1 MQNWLGICKYHDR
14 SVAPWPPSP
23 TSPTS
28 RLLECKQ
35 SWHNGEMV
43 HLTRL
48 IHSTDCVVS
57 LARSLF
63 LLRGLHH
70 DRQTVHPPPHHRC
83 ELLLMLVTTPIN
95 PGSTQYNI
103 ISHVTAVKR
112 IVLGRFVLGGWQR
125 TRWLPGN
132 PSPFILSGSFVVPGS
147 DTCIYLKF
155 RFTYQNE
162 KSFAHSSSEREEKT
176 KQTVAAARAVTLVR
190 IVKTEPT
197 ANSESIKINSKDQS
211 LITPPRLVLRAN
223 WLVDD

>member
-1 MQNWLGICKYHDR
+1 
-14 SVAPWPPSP
+14 
-23 TSPTS
+23 
-28 RLLECKQ
+28 
-35 SWHNGEMV
+35 MV

-132 PSPFILSGSFVVPGS
+132 PSPFILSGSFVRCPGKRYLYLFKVSLYLPEREIIRPFVIRERRKDQTNGGGGEGS
-147 DTCIYLKF
+147 DTG
-155 RFTYQNE
+155 
-162 KSFAHSSSEREEKT
+162 
-176 KQTVAAARAVTLVR
+176 
-190 IVKTEPT
+190 P
-197 ANSESIKINSKDQS
+197 NSKNGTHRQF
-211 LITPPRLVLRAN
+211 R
-223 WLVDD
+223 VD